1 MSRDRRALRPLP
13 PAFYARAADEV
24 ARGLLGAVLVSTT
37 GGALTSGRIVET
49 EAYMGPHDP
58 ASHAAER
65 VGRTARNAAMFGPPG
80 IAYVYRIYGLHWC
93 LNAVTGE
100 EGYPAAVLIRAL
112 EPLDGID
119 VMLRR
124 RGLGAAAGGAGRR
137 RRDRTLTSGPAR
149 LAEALAIDGALNGHP
164 LQAPPLVL
172 AEHEP
177 VDEAE
182 IETAPRIGVTRAADW
197 PLRFFIRDNPWVSR

>member
-1 MSRDRRALRPLP
+1 MSRRRALRPFP
-13 PAFYARAADEV
+13 RAFYARAADEV
-24 ARGLLGAVLVSTT
+24 ARDLLGAVLVSTT

-65 VGRTARNAAMFGPPG
+65 IGRTARNAAMFGPPG

-119 VMLRR
+119 VMRR
-124 RGLGAAAGGAGRR
+124 RRWGGGDAGRR
-137 RRDRTLTSGPAR
+137 RPDRELASGPAR
-149 LAEALAIDGALNGHP
+149 LAEALAIDGTLNGHS

-182 IETAPRIGVTRAADW
+182 IVAAPRIGVTRAADW
-197 PLRFFIRDNPWVSR
+197 PLRFYIRDNAWVSR